1 MIRKKIN
8 PLFVQISTDE
18 VFGSLGYKQKSFN
31 ENSLIKPNSP
41 YSASKASADH
51 LVRSYQKTF
60 NLKTII
66 THSSNNFGERQHP
79 EKLIPLAILQLLQRK
94 EIPVYGNGKNIRDW
108 IYVKDNCKCI
118 YKLIEKSD
126 YGQSYLIGAN
136 NELSN
141 IDMVKKIIKI
151 FKSECNIN
159 IKNKGYK
166 FVSDRKGH
174 DLRYAIE
181 NKKLLKLINFKFS
194 DFNFNLNKTVN
205 FYLQNYKL
213 YKKKLNEKWLKK
225 KIENY

>member
-1 MIRKKIN
+1 M
-8 PLFVQISTDE
+8 
-18 VFGSLGYKQKSFN
+18 FGSLGYKQKSFN

-213 YKKKLNEKWLKK
+213 YKKSLMKNGLKK
-225 KIENY
+225 NRKLLVKEN